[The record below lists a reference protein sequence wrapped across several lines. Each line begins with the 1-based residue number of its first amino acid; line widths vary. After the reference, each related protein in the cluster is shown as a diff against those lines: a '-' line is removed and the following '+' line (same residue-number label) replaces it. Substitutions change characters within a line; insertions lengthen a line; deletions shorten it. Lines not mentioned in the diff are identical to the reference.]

1 MKVRPSYKLML
12 FSARKALSLWMLLG
26 IGMSVYAQNFRF
38 AQMTDIHLS
47 PGNKNHEEDLMNSI
61 KEINSTEGVDFVL
74 ITGDISERGDR
85 ETLMRAKELF
95 SNLKSPYYIVMGN
108 HETKWSDSGCTAWQE
123 VFGYERFQMRHQGVH
138 FLGFNMGPLMRMAY
152 GHVVPQDLSWLDE
165 ELGKLPKDA
174 PAIIVTHYP
183 LLDGDVDNWYQVTDV
198 LRKYNVRLCIGG
210 HYHALKDFS
219 YDGIPG
225 VLMRSNLRDGE
236 GRSGFG
242 LYEVTPDSIRVMV
255 CNHGVEPFQLAC
267 YSMRGPIKDMNGNIL
282 DPKAGADHYPSME
295 DNTTYSNVKET
306 WIQKTGVGV
315 YSSPAYS
322 KGRVFVGD
330 DLGILTAYD
339 VKTGKQLW
347 QFRTKARIVGTPA
360 AANGI
365 VVTGSA
371 DHSIYGVSAKTGK
384 LLWRVECGA
393 PVLGAVTIDGGQCFV
408 GASDHKMRC
417 IALKTGKIVWT
428 LDGVEGY
435 IETKPLVTSQHVVFG
450 AWDNLLYSAS
460 RKDGTLEWKWK
471 VEKGS
476 THYSPAAVW
485 PVEAEGKVFVADPDR
500 ALSAIDAQ
508 TGQTVWRT
516 KQSMVRETIGLSKDK
531 ERIYSKTMN
540 DSIVCYQTA
549 GTQPVELWA
558 TAVGFGYEHAP
569 SMPVEQDGVVYG
581 STKEGMIFALEA
593 KKGTLLWRHKIGN
606 SLISTVV
613 PIGKRRILFTSSDG
627 VIGMLTDRE

>member
-1 MKVRPSYKLML
+1 MIQRTI
-12 FSARKALSLWMLLG
+12 RKTFYLWMLIG
-26 IGMSVYAQNFRF
+26 IGMNVCAQNFRF

-47 PGNKNHEEDLMNSI
+47 PGNKEHEEDLRNSI
-61 KEINSTEGVDFVL
+61 QEINAEEGVDFVL
-74 ITGDISERGDR
+74 ITGDISEKGDR
-85 ETLMRAKELF
+85 ETLKRAKELF
-95 SNLKSPYYIVMGN
+95 DTLEPPYYIVMGN

-123 VFGYERFQMRHQGVH
+123 VFGYERFQMEHKGVH
-138 FLGFNMGPLMRMAY
+138 FLGFNTGPLMRMAY

-183 LLDGDVDNWYQVTDV
+183 LMDGDVDNWYQVTDV
-198 LRKYNVRLCIGG
+198 LRKYNVRLCVGG
-210 HYHALKDFS
+210 HYHALRNLS

-225 VLMRSNLRDGE
+225 VLMRSNLRNE
-236 GRSGFG
+236 EKKSGFG
-242 LYEVTPDSIRVMV
+242 MYEVTRDSIRVMV
-255 CNHGVEPFQLAC
+255 HNQGTAPFQLAC
-267 YSMRGPIKDMNGNIL
+267 YSLQGPIKDLEGNIL
-282 DPKAGADHYPSME
+282 DPKAGANHYPSME
-295 DNTTYSNVKET
+295 DNNVYSNVREAWKLE
-306 WIQKTGVGV
+306 TGVGV

-339 VKTGKQLW
+339 VRDGKQLW

-360 AANGI
+360 AAGGI

-371 DHSIYGVSAKTGK
+371 DHCIYGLSAKTGK
-384 LLWRVECGA
+384 LLWKVECEA
-393 PVLGAVTIDGGQCFV
+393 PVLGAVTIQDSRCYV

-417 IALKTGKIVWT
+417 IALKTGQVVWT

-435 IETKPLVTSQHVVFG
+435 IETKPLVTKQHVVFG
-450 AWDNLLYSAS
+450 AWDNHLYSANTQ
-460 RKDGTLEWKWK
+460 DGTLQWKWK

-485 PVEAEGKVFVADPDR
+485 PVEAAGKVFVTDPDR
-500 ALSAIDAQ
+500 AMSAIDAQ
-508 TGQTVWRT
+508 TGKTVWRT

-531 ERIYSKTMN
+531 KRVYSKTMN
-540 DSIVCYQTA
+540 DSIVCYLTE
-549 GTQPVELWA
+549 GSKPIELWA

-593 KKGTLLWRHKIGN
+593 KQGQLLWRHKIGN

-613 PIGKRRILFTSSDG
+613 PIGKHRILFTSSDG
-627 VIGMLTDRE
+627 VIGMLTDK